1 MASSA
6 VSTVARRML
15 HEAKNARFVAAGGR
29 LSRRLR
35 FLAGAVACERSLS
48 RRAHAAAARVQA
60 ERPLAVAAVAED
72 RRCYWWFRDRFWWED
87 DGLAEA
93 DVMALVLERE
103 RRLERRLDRAR
114 ATLAGDA
121 PAAAAGRPGISLA
134 VKRAVWQRCGGRC
147 VECGAADLLE
157 FDHVIPLAMG
167 GSGGERN
174 LQLLC
179 AECNRSKGAQL

>member
-1 MASSA
+1 
-6 VSTVARRML
+6 ML
-15 HEAKNARFVAAGGR
+15 HEAKNAQFVAAGGR

-35 FLAGAVACERSLS
+35 FVAGPVACDRSLS
-48 RRAHAAAARVQA
+48 RRAHALAARAQA
-60 ERPLAVAAVAED
+60 QRPVAVAAVAGD
-72 RRCYWWFRDRFWWED
+72 RRCYWWFRDRFWSED

-93 DVMALVLERE
+93 DVMALALERE
-103 RRLERRLDRAR
+103 RRRERRLDRAR

-121 PAAAAGRPGISLA
+121 PAAAAAARPGIPLG
-134 VKRAVWQRCGGRC
+134 VKRRVWQRCGGRC

>member
-1 MASSA
+1 MPSWPAA
-6 VSTVARRML
+6 TVAHPML
-15 HEAKNARFVAAGGR
+15 HEVKNAQFVAAGGR

-35 FLAGAVACERSLS
+35 FVAGRVACERSLS
-48 RRAHAAAARVQA
+48 RRAHAVAARAQA
-60 ERPLAVAAVAED
+60 QWPVPVAALAED

-93 DVMALVLERE
+93 DVMALALERE
-103 RRLERRLDRAR
+103 HRRERRLDRAR
-114 ATLAGDA
+114 ATLAGEA
-121 PAAAAGRPGISLA
+121 SPATGRPGISLA